1 MGKYIK
7 SGFTLIELLTVIAI
21 IGILV
26 TVVTVNGSKA
36 RTKSRVNAA
45 KIDVS
50 AMLVA
55 YENYKASHLSLPAL
69 VADANLTNSGTGW
82 NDISFWST
90 VDAGN
95 SYNPPAGSGITYSAK
110 TVAGKGVFCAYDGNL
125 DETYL
130 IGKSG
135 NVFEG
140 NSSDC
145 SI

>member
-1 MGKYIK
+1 MRKYIK
-7 SGFTLIELLTVIAI
+7 SGFTLIELLTVVAI

-26 TVVTVNGSKA
+26 TVVTVNGFKA
-36 RTKSRVNAA
+36 RSKSRVNAA

-55 YENYKASHLSLPAL
+55 YENYKASHLSLPATI
-69 VADANLTNSGTGW
+69 ADADIINSGSGW
-82 NDISFWST
+82 DDISFWNT
-90 VDAGN
+90 IDPGN
-95 SYNPPAGSGITYSAK
+95 AYNPPSGSGITYSAK
-110 TVAGKGVFCAYDGNL
+110 TVGGKGIFCAYNGDLGVK
-125 DETYL
+125 YL

-140 NSSDC
+140 GSSDC